1 MFEKIEAGEFKY
13 VQYKGKTQRAVRL
26 NGLDMMDEVT
36 KKGGEMGKQ
45 RRVCAVDVYVSAS
58 DQLVHLQAAA

>member
-1 MFEKIEAGEFKY
+1 MFEKIEAGELKY
-13 VQYKGKTQRAVRL
+13 VQYKGKTQRTVRL

-36 KKGGEMGKQ
+36 KKGGEVVKQ
-45 RRVCAVDVYVSAS
+45 RRVGAVDVYVSAS